1 MHTYHEVKYKYL
13 KPYYL
18 CITSGLFSI
27 SIIIYLFSNNKNF
40 EKNVLAFFCF
50 LCLLFS
56 QLFWC
61 NPVCDSFI
69 HKMDAR
75 IAKIN
80 AFLFIVY
87 ILFYK
92 NLSSI
97 VLFLYIL
104 LGCLT
109 LFAFYRSDYYS
120 RQEWCCDGHI
130 FNHGLIHI
138 AAFFLFL
145 CVFL

>member
-1 MHTYHEVKYKYL
+1 MHTDHVVKCKYL

-27 SIIIYLFSNNKNF
+27 SIIIYLLSNNKNF
-40 EKNVLAFFCF
+40 EKNVLVFFC
-50 LCLLFS
+50 
-56 QLFWC
+56 WC

-109 LFAFYRSDYYS
+109 LFAFYISDYYS
-120 RQEWCCDGHI
+120 RQEWCCDGHL
-130 FNHGLIHI
+130 FNHGLLHI

-145 CVFL
+145 CVFI